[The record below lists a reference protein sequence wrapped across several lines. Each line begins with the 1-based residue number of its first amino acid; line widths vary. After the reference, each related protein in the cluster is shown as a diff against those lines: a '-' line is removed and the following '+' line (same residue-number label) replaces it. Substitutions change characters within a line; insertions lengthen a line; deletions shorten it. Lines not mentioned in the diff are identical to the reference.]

1 MKEYLKYETD
11 TQDPRLISVVD
22 ELPLWA
28 APFGLKLLDSIEMKK
43 NIKALDLGCGLGFPL
58 IELSQRL
65 GQSSHVYGIDPW
77 DEALDRVRLKLQVYD
92 IKNATIVKGFA
103 EEMPFEDGYF
113 NLIVSNNGINNVQN
127 LEQTLGEC
135 GRVCSHGGQF
145 IFTFNTEE
153 TMTEFYTVFRE
164 VLEEEN
170 LEDEIKKLKAHIY
183 SKRKPVEEIK
193 ILTEKSGFQI
203 KNIRHDSFEYKFAD
217 ATAMLNHYM
226 IKCWFLDSWKKI
238 PNRDDLERVF
248 DKVESRING
257 QSEIEGGFKLTIPF
271 VTVDSRRRQ

>member
-11 TQDPRLISVVD
+11 TKDSRLISVVD

-28 APFGLKLLDSIEMKK
+28 APFGLKLLDSIDLKK

-65 GQSSHVYGIDPW
+65 GRSSQVYGIDPW

-92 IKNATIVKGFA
+92 IKNVTIVKGFA

-113 NLIVSNNGINNVQN
+113 DLIVSNNGINNVQN

-135 GRVCSHGGQF
+135 SRVCNTGGQF
-145 IFTFNTEE
+145 IYTFNTEE
-153 TMTEFYTVFRE
+153 TMMEFYTVFRE

-170 LEDEIKKLKAHIY
+170 LEDEVKKMKAHIY

-193 ILTEKSGFQI
+193 NLTENSGFQI
-203 KNIRHDSFEYKFAD
+203 NDIKYDSFEYRFID
-217 ATAMLNHYM
+217 GTAMLNHYM
-226 IKCWFLDSWKKI
+226 IRCWFLDSWKKI
-238 PNRDDLERVF
+238 LKSSDLLRVF

-271 VTVDSRRRQ
+271 ITIDCRRR